1 MLYTFRQARED
12 LSASSSSYN
21 DEDLKKSIN
30 RAMRALAS
38 MDAWKNMRRMVRF
51 SSAGPCFTLPQGL
64 AGLVRVCVNGKPST
78 VRGQDFR
85 FIQSGPGD
93 RWRVPPG
100 FTPVSVSNVLDNGT
114 SPFMLEPPREFQLFA
129 FSDSHGDVGKVLT
142 VSGVDPTGRR
152 RTATTALRKY
162 EAEPGD
168 GGTLP
173 EAVSVAEMT
182 IPFSAVTSVVLPDYE
197 DGESDSITLYCAD
210 MWNPDARFPVA
221 LYDSRV
227 KAPQFRRYEI
237 PGVHPGQRIE
247 LLVEARIDPL
257 PLVNDDDV
265 LPFESLDPIEWMIR
279 ADWAMKSGEPG
290 QAQTYRDQ
298 AAACLKRME
307 VVDDTVQTQIVVN
320 SVVSGSPGEISYE
333 SENI

>member
-1 MLYTFRQARED
+1 MLYTFKQALDD
-12 LSASSSSYN
+12 LSSSSSSYR
-21 DEDLKKSIN
+21 DEDLKKSVN

-38 MDAWKNMRRMVRF
+38 LDAWKCMRRMIRF
-51 SSAGPCFTLPQGL
+51 SSVGPCFTLPQGL
-64 AGLVRVCVNGKPST
+64 AGLVRVCVNGRPST

-114 SPFMLEPPREFQLFA
+114 SPLMLEPPGEFQLFA
-129 FSDSHGDVGKVLT
+129 FSDSFGDEDFKLT
-142 VSGVDPTGRR
+142 VSGVDPSGRR
-152 RTATTALRKY
+152 RTVTTALRKY
-162 EAEPGD
+162 EDTPG
-168 GGTLP
+168 GGGVLP
-173 EAVSVAEMT
+173 EDVHVDDMT
-182 IPFSAVTSVVLPDYE
+182 TPFSTVTSVVLPDYPA
-197 DGESDSITLYCAD
+197 GRSDSVTLYCAD
-210 MWNPDARFPVA
+210 MWDPDRRFPVA
-221 LYDSRV
+221 LYDYRV

-237 PGVHPGQRIE
+237 PGIHPHQHVE

-265 LPFESLDPIEWMIR
+265 LPFETLDPIEWMIR
-279 ADWAMKSGEPG
+279 SDWAMKSGEPA
-290 QAQTYRDQ
+290 QAQSYRDQ

-307 VVDDTVQTQIVVN
+307 SVDDTVQTQIVVN
-320 SVVSGSPGEISYE
+320 SVMIGTPGEISYE